1 MNIVIFSNA
10 PIKARC
16 VYFPVVVAFQGG
28 GFCTTDKA
36 KKLLT
41 NEKKR
46 LTKAYFSSAER
57 LKYGIQHKLT
67 FPMLRKKILNNESAV
82 RAYRKFISK
91 IYGN

>member
-1 MNIVIFSNA
+1 MFTF
-10 PIKARC
+10 RLLLLG
-16 VYFPVVVAFQGG
+16 FPAG

-36 KKLLT
+36 KKLLA
-41 NEKKR
+41 NEKKQ

-67 FPMLRKKILNNESAV
+67 FPTLRKKILNNESAV